1 MRKYICAMIAAAMA
15 ISMAACSKKDDTSSA
30 APEES
35 TAQSENVSES
45 AATEETSAEAE
56 TTAETVS
63 TSDISYIGKWYF
75 VQMDMTAE
83 NMTLSMSLKDMEV
96 TDLTDET
103 VFVMDIAEGGK
114 VNITS
119 DGDTVEADWTQTD
132 SGMTITGDTEALGAD
147 ILDFTHE
154 DADLIKTVISEDG
167 DTIVMYF
174 AKEGSSKIDDS
185 MNTSLLE
192 QTLGA
197 IMGDMIDENMEELTL
212 DAPAVL
218 TYTEED
224 TDVKFVRFTAPEAGT
239 YTFRSESDGHDTAAI
254 YDTVSFAE
262 ALDISE
268 NTEGGFELSLTL
280 EADQPVYIEVT
291 SDSSEV
297 TVTAEKN

>member
-1 MRKYICAMIAAAMA
+1 MIAAAMA
-15 ISMAACSKKDDTSSA
+15 ISMAACSKKDDTSTA

-35 TAQSENVSES
+35 TAQSESVSES
-45 AATEETSAEAE
+45 AATEETSAEAD
-56 TTAETVS
+56 
-63 TSDISYIGKWYF
+63 TSDISYSGKWYF
-75 VQMDMTAE
+75 VKMDMTAE

-96 TDLTDET
+96 TDITDET
-103 VFVMDIAEGGK
+103 VFVIDITEDGK

-119 DGDTVEADWTQTD
+119 DGNTVEADWTQTD
-132 SGMTITGDTEALGAD
+132 SGITITGNTEALGAD
-147 ILDFTHE
+147 SLDFTPE

-167 DTIVMYF
+167 DTIAMYF

-192 QTLGA
+192 QTIGA

-212 DAPAVL
+212 DAPAKL
-218 TYTEED
+218 TYAEED
-224 TDVKFVRFTAPEAGT
+224 TDVKFVRFTAPESGT

>member
-1 MRKYICAMIAAAMA
+1 MRKYICAMISAAMA

-35 TAQSENVSES
+35 TVQSESVSEN
-45 AATEETSAEAE
+45 AASEETSAE
-56 TTAETVS
+56 TTAEAVS

-132 SGMTITGDTEALGAD
+132 SGMTITGDDAALGAD
-147 ILDFTHE
+147 TLDFTPE
-154 DADLIKTVISEDG
+154 DTDLIKTIISEDG
-167 DTIVMYF
+167 DTIAMYF

-212 DAPAVL
+212 DAPAKL
-218 TYTEED
+218 TYSEED

>member
-1 MRKYICAMIAAAMA
+1 MISAAMA

-35 TAQSENVSES
+35 TVQSESVSEN
-45 AATEETSAEAE
+45 AASEETSAE
-56 TTAETVS
+56 TTAEAVS

-132 SGMTITGDTEALGAD
+132 SGMTITGDDAALGAD
-147 ILDFTHE
+147 TLDFTPE
-154 DADLIKTVISEDG
+154 DTDLIKTIISEDG
-167 DTIVMYF
+167 DTIAMYF

-212 DAPAVL
+212 DAPAKL
-218 TYTEED
+218 TYSEED

>member
-1 MRKYICAMIAAAMA
+1 MIAAAMA
-15 ISMAACSKKDDTSSA
+15 ISMAACSKNDDTSTA
-30 APEES
+30 EADES
-35 TAQSENVSES
+35 TAQSESVSES
-45 AATEETSAEAE
+45 AAGEAELSETTLSEAAPSE
-56 TTAETVS
+56 TTAD

-96 TDLTDET
+96 TDLSDET
-103 VFVMDIAEGGK
+103 VFIMDIAEGGK
-114 VNITS
+114 VSITS

-132 SGMTITGDTEALGAD
+132 SGITITGDTEALGAD
-147 ILDFTHE
+147 SLDFSPE
-154 DADLIKTVISEDG
+154 ASDLIKTVIAEDEE
-167 DTIVMYF
+167 TLALYF
-174 AKEGSSKIDDS
+174 AKEGSSRIDDS

-192 QTLGA
+192 QSLGA

-212 DAPAVL
+212 DAPAKL
-218 TYTEED
+218 TYAEED

-268 NTEGGFELSLTL
+268 NTEGGFELSITL

>member
-1 MRKYICAMIAAAMA
+1 MRKYICAVIAAAMA
-15 ISMAACSKKDDTSSA
+15 LSMAACSKKDDTSSA
-30 APEES
+30 VPEES
-35 TAQSENVSES
+35 TTQSES
-45 AATEETSAEAE
+45 ASESASSEEISADADTSE
-56 TTAETVS
+56 
-63 TSDISYIGKWYF
+63 ISYIGKWYF

-96 TDLTDET
+96 TDLSSET

-132 SGMTITGDTEALGAD
+132 SGMTITGDDTALGAD
-147 ILDFTHE
+147 SLDFTHE
-154 DADLIKTVISEDG
+154 DTDLIKTVISEDG
-167 DTIVMYF
+167 DTIAMYF

-192 QTLGA
+192 QTIGA

-218 TYTEED
+218 TYAEED

-254 YDTVSFAE
+254 YDTVSFTE

>member
-1 MRKYICAMIAAAMA
+1 MISAAMA

-35 TAQSENVSES
+35 TVQSESVSEN
-45 AATEETSAEAE
+45 AASEETSAE
-56 TTAETVS
+56 TTAEAVS

-132 SGMTITGDTEALGAD
+132 SGMTITGDDAALGAD
-147 ILDFTHE
+147 TLDFTPE
-154 DADLIKTVISEDG
+154 DTDLIKTVISEDG
-167 DTIVMYF
+167 DTIAMYF

-212 DAPAVL
+212 DAPAKL
-218 TYTEED
+218 TYSEED